1 MGMERGLSTSNKG
14 VKTMKKTN
22 TLSKNDP
29 NYLKIGKFK
38 KKNVYDAQV
47 DMGDQ
52 MQGYFLDLGKQ
63 VITDEQF
70 INIGFNYAL
79 IKGLELSKT
88 IKNKKK

>member
-1 MGMERGLSTSNKG
+1 
-14 VKTMKKTN
+14 MKKTS
-22 TLSKNDP
+22 TLSKNNP

-38 KKNVYDAQV
+38 KKAVYDAKV
-47 DMGDQ
+47 DMGDK
-52 MQGYFLDLGKQ
+52 MENYFLDLGKQ

>member
-1 MGMERGLSTSNKG
+1 MKA
-14 VKTMKKTN
+14 KTK
-22 TLSKNDP
+22 DP
-29 NYLKIGKFK
+29 NYLKVGKFK
-38 KKNVYDAQV
+38 KKNVYDAKV

-52 MQGYFLDLGKQ
+52 MEKYFLGLGKQ

-88 IKNKKK
+88 IKSKKK

>member
-1 MGMERGLSTSNKG
+1 
-14 VKTMKKTN
+14 MKKTN
-22 TLSKNDP
+22 TLSKNNP

-38 KKNVYDAQV
+38 KKNVYDAKV

-52 MQGYFLDLGKQ
+52 MEKYFLDLGKQ

-88 IKNKKK
+88 IKSKKK